1 MQFNIALTDF
11 APHTGGTQFILGSH
25 EWLDP
30 VPDAFNIV
38 PTAPGVGVHKDAVQV
53 AFPAGETWAYTYV
66 PACLPLWQAWHLFAT
81 CCNISQ

>member
-1 MQFNIALTDF
+1 MSKFKFCTFLPGSVPGIIL
-11 APHTGGTQFILGSH
+11 HTWIWLSRRWRIIPYVKVFCFKGGWVD

-53 AFPAGETWAYTYV
+53 AFPAGETCA
-66 PACLPLWQAWHLFAT
+66 
-81 CCNISQ
+81 